1 MGNDS
6 IGLVL
11 SGGGAKGAFQA
22 GVWKAMCEL
31 GLADRVSVISG
42 TSAGA
47 INAAAFAALRDP
59 EKICRFWRTKVG
71 DIATPIPVPRASR
84 PQRSGND
91 SFATAS

>member
-1 MGNDS
+1 MGKDDS

-59 EKICRFWRTKVG
+59 DGSGAQKSETS
-71 DIATPIPVPRASR
+71 PR
-84 PQRSGND
+84 QILQI
-91 SFATAS
+91 